1 MKKKLFLLL
10 FFATTTFSCKDFLA
24 LAPEYQISDQTFYK
38 SQNDF
43 TTALTG
49 VYSTF
54 RGLFSSSAGVPFSSS
69 ALLYMGELTTD
80 NTEIQWSS
88 PSTDEMQMDQN
99 AVTSTNAF
107 VQSAWNTCLYTI
119 SRSNA
124 ILNRIDGVSFDQA
137 AKDQIKGEAKFLRA
151 YAYFYLVQMFGNVP
165 IITQTFSSPAQVSG
179 ADLALKSRDEVY
191 KVILADLTEA
201 ETLLPATLNTDKTR
215 ASRITVKALLGKV
228 HLTMK
233 NYDLAA
239 TKLKEVIDG
248 KSYSLVA
255 NYQTLFT
262 NGNNNLAES
271 IFEVEFVS
279 GRSMGNNYSAIFTP
293 AITSMAI
300 FPSNLQGSGRITPT
314 LDLLNAYEAGD
325 ARKAVS
331 VNDSVAL
338 IGGKKSY
345 SRYGLKFVD
354 FKAIDLSDGSITFTT
369 LRYADVLLMYA
380 EVLNEQGKAAD
391 ALSYINQVRQRAKL
405 ANLTG
410 LTQAALRLAIEKERR
425 VELLYEGQRWF
436 DLVRTGRVQAVMNAH
451 YASLKLTFKV
461 DDFEL
466 IFPIPQNEVDLNPT
480 LVKQNPGY

>member
-1 MKKKLFLLL
+1 MKKKLILFLLL
-10 FFATTTFSCKDFLA
+10 AATTFSCKDFLA
-24 LAPEYQISDQTFYK
+24 LTPEYQISDQTFYE

-43 TTALTG
+43 ETALTG
-49 VYSTF
+49 VYGTF
-54 RGLFSSSAGVPFSSS
+54 RGLFSTSAV
-69 ALLYMGELTTD
+69 LYMTELTTD

-107 VQSAWNTCLYTI
+107 VQSVWNTCLYTI

-124 ILNRIDGVSFDQA
+124 ILNRIDAVNFDQTT
-137 AKDQIKGEAKFLRA
+137 KNRIKGEAKFLRA
-151 YAYFYLVQMFGNVP
+151 YAYFYLVRLYGNVP
-165 IITQTFSSPAQVSG
+165 IINQTFSSPAQVSS
-179 ADLALKSRDEVY
+179 ADLSLKPSTEVY
-191 KVILADLTEA
+191 KVILADLAEA

-215 ASRITVKALLGKV
+215 ASLTTVKTLLGKV
-228 HLTMK
+228 HLTQK

-239 TKLKEVIDG
+239 TKLKEVIDA
-248 KSYSLVA
+248 KSYSLVP

-271 IFEVEFVS
+271 IFEIQYVA

-300 FPSNLQGSGRITPT
+300 FTNNLQGSGRITPT
-314 LDLLNAYEAGD
+314 LDMIRSYTATD

-331 VNDSVAL
+331 VNDSVTL
-338 IGGKKSY
+338 IGGRKSY

-354 FKAIDLSDGSITFTT
+354 FRAIDLSDGSVTFIP
-369 LRYADVLLMYA
+369 LRYADALLMYA
-380 EVLNEQGKAAD
+380 EVLTEQNKPAE
-391 ALSYINQVRQRAKL
+391 ALPFINQVRQRAKL
-405 ANLTG
+405 TDLTG
-410 LTQAALRLAIEKERR
+410 LNQADLRLAIERERQ
-425 VELLYEGQRWF
+425 VEFLYEGHRWF
-436 DLVRTGRVQAVMNAH
+436 DLVRTGRVQTVMNAH
-451 YASLKLTFKV
+451 YASLNLSFKV

-480 LVKQNPGY
+480 AVKQNPGY